1 MGKFFKILS
10 VTVSILFIIIL
21 LLSYGISTNKFNNLV
36 KNKIQNNITI
46 AKVDFQ
52 KINIP
57 GRSIFSEDTSDGQQ
71 SHSGLVDC
79 LGLLKTGLSENDKKP
94 YVEKS
99 LVDKERYLDEMEKY
113 NANK

>member
-36 KNKIQNNITI
+36 KNKIENNVAI

-52 KINIP
+52 KINI
-57 GRSIFSEDTSDGQQ
+57 
-71 SHSGLVDC
+71 
-79 LGLLKTGLSENDKKP
+79 
-94 YVEKS
+94 S
-99 LVDKERYLDEMEKY
+99 LNIKNFNLALELIEPNIKINNEEV
-113 NANK
+113 NIN